1 MSEEI
6 TVINEKKSSELD
18 KLISIF
24 NEEIYIRIDAATVP
38 VTKFKILDDLIDN
51 YTSINKIEEAKEKI
65 SEHLFEHSESISA
78 RYLTGI
84 IGLIQ
89 NKIEDMKHLRSLL
102 EQFKSTSRW
111 TVIEYI
117 CDKIL
122 VYGEQRMAL
131 AFKAEALEKLNKNKE
146 LKSVLEKLVR
156 HDRKNP
162 EIAKKYAFSILAEDR
177 NKAINYLKQAAESF
191 ARAKDYHQLEEIWPL
206 LIEHNFEDIP
216 FFEKIERLMVY
227 NKEKTRLVLLLYPL
241 VEQYKQ
247 LEDWDKIIHLLKKIL
262 ENEPSAP
269 KARNDLIRAYKAKY
283 VNHSLLDDFLKM
295 SEIGNNRKPVKN
307 CIANFERNIV
317 FDTNNYVL
325 HRNWGVGKI
334 VSISSVNDSIIVD
347 FQDKKNHKLSIQMAI
362 SSLKPLKKDHIWV
375 KYYENPNEI
384 IELFNNNVSGFLV
397 EFLTSYNNL
406 STISEIKGE
415 IIGRFLKRNEDWT
428 KWWSKAKLVLKKDP
442 RIGFNPKKKDE
453 LIYRQKPIS
462 LAEELTEKFN
472 AVTDINKKIDIAL
485 EALEEPEAAE
495 DAIDSFHQYYFEEE
509 ESKDSF
515 RRIVAY
521 LFLDIYSS
529 LNPNADQII
538 PRKQTP
544 SDIEDLL
551 RSLPIEE
558 LLQVSKQLNNVEMKK
573 SFANLLKKHHNEYTR
588 IYVELL
594 FEIPVKINKYVFT
607 QLVAEG
613 KHDELNMFL
622 ETGMNRSKD
631 FPEVFLWIAKSILTG
646 AWSFDW
652 LKVSENALVLKVF
665 RILKPLAKIEEKGT
679 KLKNSANDILFGN
692 ENKVIK
698 NIINNSDEDY
708 IRKIYALYKEV
719 PYISDIEKEK
729 FYNLINEL
737 KPNLKW
743 DDYVSSEDEEDDSVL
758 IPDHI
763 ILVTRASL
771 MQKKDELN
779 HIVYVEMVENSRD
792 IGEAQEKGD
801 LRENAEYKAAM
812 EKQSQL
818 QAQAKKLEEEIKSAK
833 ILDFSAVKTDKI
845 NVGCTVKLIN
855 TSNNEEITYSV
866 LGLWD
871 ADTEKNVIS
880 YQSPLGKS
888 LLGKK
893 INETASVNFEGNKTD
908 FKIVEISRYNL
919 N

>member
-1 MSEEI
+1 MSEESA
-6 TVINEKKSSELD
+6 VLSEKKTSDLD

-38 VTKFKILDDLIDN
+38 VTKFKILDDLIEH
-51 YTSINKIEEAKEKI
+51 YKSIDKIEEVKDKI
-65 SEHLFEHSESISA
+65 SEHLIEHPESISA

-84 IGLIQ
+84 ISLIQ
-89 NKIEDMKHLRSLL
+89 NRIEEIAHLKNLL
-102 EQFKSTSRW
+102 DQFKINSRW
-111 TVIEYI
+111 TVIEYVS
-117 CDKIL
+117 DKIL
-122 VYGEQRMAL
+122 AYGEQRMAL
-131 AFKAEALEKLNKNKE
+131 SFKAEALEKLNKNKE

-162 EIAKKYAFSILAEDR
+162 IIAKKYAHFLLQEDK
-177 NKAINYLKQAAESF
+177 NKAINYYKQAAESF
-191 ARAKDYHQLEEIWPL
+191 TRAKEYVQLEEIWPI
-206 LIEHNFEDIP
+206 LIENNFEDIP

-227 NKEKTRLVLLLYPL
+227 NKEKARLVTLLYPL

-247 LEDWDKIIHLLKKIL
+247 LEDWDKIIYLLKKIL
-262 ENEPSAP
+262 ENEPTAV

-283 VNHSLLDDFLKM
+283 SNHSLLDDFLKM
-295 SEIGNNRKPVKN
+295 SEIGNNRKPIKN

-334 VSISSVNDSIIVD
+334 VSISSSNDSIIVD

-362 SSLKPLKKDHIWV
+362 NSLKPLKKDHIWV
-375 KYYENPNEI
+375 KYYENPDEI
-384 IELFNNNVSGFLV
+384 VELFNNNISAFLV
-397 EFLTSYNNL
+397 EFLTSYNDVATV
-406 STISEIKGE
+406 SDIKGE
-415 IIGRFLKRNEDWT
+415 IIGRFLKRSEEWS
-428 KWWSKAKLVLKKDP
+428 KWWSKAKLALKKDP

-472 AVTDINKKIDIAL
+472 AITDVNKKIDIAL

-495 DAIDSFHQYYFEEE
+495 EAIDSFHQYYFEEE
-509 ESKDSF
+509 ENKDPF

-521 LFLDIYSS
+521 LFLDTYEST
-529 LNPNADQII
+529 NANIDHVI
-538 PRKQTP
+538 PRKQTQK
-544 SDIEDLL
+544 DIEQLITNL
-551 RSLPIEE
+551 SMEE
-558 LLQVSKQLNNVEMKK
+558 LLQFSKQLNNVEMKK
-573 SFANLLKKHHNEYTR
+573 HYANLIRKHHPDYTR
-588 IYVELL
+588 IFVELL
-594 FEIPVKINKYVFT
+594 FEIPVKINKYIFS
-607 QLVAEG
+607 QLISES
-613 KHDELNMFL
+613 KFEELNIFI
-622 ETGMNRSKD
+622 ETVLNRAKE
-631 FPEVFLWIAKSILTG
+631 FPEVFLWVAKSILSG
-646 AWSFDW
+646 SWNFEW
-652 LKVSENALVLKVF
+652 LKTSEISLVLKVF
-665 RILKPLAKIEEKGT
+665 RLLKPLAKIEEKGT

-692 ENKVIK
+692 NNKLIK
-698 NIINNSDEDY
+698 NVINNSEEDY

-729 FYNLINEL
+729 FYNLINEI
-737 KPNLKW
+737 KPDLKW
-743 DDYVSSEDEEDDSVL
+743 DDYISSDDDDDDSNY
-758 IPDHI
+758 IPDNI

-771 MQKKDELN
+771 MEKKEELN
-779 HIVYVEMVENSRD
+779 RILHVEMLENSRD

-812 EKQSQL
+812 ERQTQL
-818 QAQAKKLEEEIKSAK
+818 QAAAKKLEEEIKSAQ
-833 ILDFSAVKTDKI
+833 ILDMSNVKTDKI

-855 TSNNEEITYSV
+855 TANNEEISYSV

-871 ADTEKNVIS
+871 ANTEKNIIS

-893 INETASVNFEGNKTD
+893 VDEIASVNFEGNKTD
-908 FKIVEISRYNL
+908 FRVVEISRYNL